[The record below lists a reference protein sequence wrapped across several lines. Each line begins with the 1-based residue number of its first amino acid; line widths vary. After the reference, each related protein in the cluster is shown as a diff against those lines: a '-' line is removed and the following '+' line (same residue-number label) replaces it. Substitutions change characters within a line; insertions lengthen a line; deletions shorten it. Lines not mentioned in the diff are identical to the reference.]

1 LNFDLVTIVFIVGF
15 ALVAMT
21 ALLIILALRH
31 DQVVRTAGPL
41 RILQDI
47 EAQIS
52 SIRGEKAEIEAELKA
67 RREALMDLAT
77 VQAEIDALIR
87 QRDELLAAHATLADR
102 REEVRAMN
110 VETEAAIVR
119 YAEAKRDLDEKKE
132 ALDLVQA
139 KLDRADR
146 LVTQIATMT
155 EEHDTLSRKLTEIRD
170 ELRDLSEAKLHAEEL
185 RSKVEK
191 LEREDARLTGTVE
204 AAREQLTSLK
214 SKVEIE
220 ERRVAEA
227 QAGNAQNLAQ
237 AEAMAAETRQHL
249 ARHAELDEQRS
260 RLEALVAQLESKAD
274 RLEGLI
280 ERVHQ
285 EEQRLATAQDGNAK
299 AKEQAAALV
308 AEIRQTTTRHAELEQ
323 SRNAAEARLAYL
335 HGEIARSTGKN
346 PDGETADP
354 LDELKVLPPVLAQLA
369 KLSVRDIELESAALH
384 RVSTHMQALGLE
396 YPKRVI
402 NAFHTAMKVNETSQ
416 MAVLAGISG
425 TGKSQLPRRYAEATG
440 IGFLQVPVQPRWD
453 SPQDLMGFYN
463 YIEGRFRPTDMA
475 RALYHLDAYNGP
487 KESDAL
493 QDRMMLVLL
502 DEMNLARVEYY
513 FSDFLS
519 RLESRPS
526 ANQTDTAASR
536 KDSEIELELP
546 MPKGQ
551 STPRIFP
558 GYNVLFAG
566 TMNEDESTQSL
577 SDKVVDRANILRF
590 SAPKTIMQGVGTGI
604 LANSEALSR
613 KQWRAWVHGFD
624 ALGHEKQTVAD
635 HVERMVGFMRQLQ
648 RPMGH
653 RLGRAIMAY
662 VANYPKNEGRT
673 DLNTALAD
681 QVEMRLLPKLRGIE
695 MDAAEA
701 FLTDLAVYVEQDLH
715 DHDLATAIRQS
726 TEQAQAGTGQFVWR
740 GVTRT

>member
-1 LNFDLVTIVFIVGF
+1 
-15 ALVAMT
+15 MT

>member
-1 LNFDLVTIVFIVGF
+1 MNFDLVTIVFVVGF

-21 ALLIILALRH
+21 ALLLLLALRH

-41 RILQDI
+41 RTLQDI

-52 SIRGEKAEIEAELKA
+52 SIRGEKAEIEAELKT
-67 RREALMDLAT
+67 RRETLMDLST
-77 VQAEIDALIR
+77 IHAETDALIR

-110 VETEAAIVR
+110 SETEAAIVS
-119 YAEAKRDLDEKKE
+119 YAEAKRDLDEKQE
-132 ALDLVQA
+132 ALGVVQA

-146 LVTQIATMT
+146 LVSEITTMT
-155 EEHDTLSRKLTEIRD
+155 EEHDMLARKLTEMRD
-170 ELRDLSEAKLHAEEL
+170 ELGDLREAKLHAEEL
-185 RSKVEK
+185 RGKVEK
-191 LEREDARLTGTVE
+191 LERDDARLTGTV
-204 AAREQLTSLK
+204 AAATERLTALV
-214 SKVEIE
+214 SKAEVE
-220 ERRVAEA
+220 ERRIAEA
-227 QAGNAQNLAQ
+227 QAVNAQTMAQ
-237 AEAMAAETRQHL
+237 AEAMAAE
-249 ARHAELDEQRS
+249 
-260 RLEALVAQLESKAD
+260 
-274 RLEGLI
+274 
-280 ERVHQ
+280 
-285 EEQRLATAQDGNAK
+285 
-299 AKEQAAALV
+299 
-308 AEIRQTTTRHAELEQ
+308 IRQASTRNTELEQ
-323 SRNAAEARLAYL
+323 SRNTAEARLAFL
-335 HGEIARSTGKN
+335 QGEIARVSGKN
-346 PDGETADP
+346 PDGEATDQ
-354 LDELKVLPPVLAQLA
+354 LEELKVLPPVLAQLA
-369 KLSVRDIELESAALH
+369 ILQVREIELESAALH
-384 RVSTHMQALGLE
+384 RVTTHMQALGLE

-425 TGKSQLPRRYAEATG
+425 TGKSQLPRRYAEAMG

-487 KESDAL
+487 TESDAL
-493 QDRMMLVLL
+493 QDRMMMVLL

-526 ANQTDTAASR
+526 ANQADTAASR

-577 SDKVVDRANILRF
+577 SDKVVDRANVLRF
-590 SAPKTIMQGVGTGI
+590 AAPKTIKQGVGKGT
-604 LANSEALSR
+604 LAKPEALSR
-613 KQWRAWVHGFD
+613 KRWGAWVHGLD
-624 ALGHEKQTVAD
+624 TLGHEKQQVTD

-653 RLGRAIMAY
+653 RLGRAITAY

-701 FLTDLAVYVEQDLH
+701 FLTDLAIYVEQDLH
-715 DHDLATAIRQS
+715 DHDLATAIRES

-740 GVTRT
+740 GVMRA

>member
-1 LNFDLVTIVFIVGF
+1 LNFDLVTIVFVVGF

-21 ALLIILALRH
+21 ALLLLLALRH

-52 SIRGEKAEIEAELKA
+52 SMRGEKAEIEAELKT
-67 RREALMDLAT
+67 RRETLMDLST
-77 VQAEIDALIR
+77 IQAETDALIR

-110 VETEAAIVR
+110 GETEAAIVS
-119 YAEAKRDLDEKKE
+119 YAEAKRNLDEKQE
-132 ALDLVQA
+132 ALDIVQA

-146 LVTQIATMT
+146 LVTQIAAMT
-155 EEHDTLSRKLTEIRD
+155 EEHDTLSRKLTEVHD
-170 ELRDLSEAKLHAEEL
+170 ELRDLREEKLRAEEL
-185 RSKVEK
+185 HGKIEK
-191 LEREDARLTGTVE
+191 LEREDARLTGMIE
-204 AAREQLTSLK
+204 AASEQLASLR
-214 SKVEIE
+214 SKAEIE

-227 QAGNAQNLAQ
+227 QAGNAQTLA
-237 AEAMAAETRQHL
+237 
-249 ARHAELDEQRS
+249 
-260 RLEALVAQLESKAD
+260 
-274 RLEGLI
+274 
-280 ERVHQ
+280 
-285 EEQRLATAQDGNAK
+285 
-299 AKEQAAALV
+299 QAAAL
-308 AEIRQTTTRHAELEQ
+308 ATEIKQATTRHAELEQ
-323 SRNAAEARLAYL
+323 SRNTAEARLAYL
-335 HGEIARSTGKN
+335 QGEIARATGKN
-346 PDGETADP
+346 PDGEAADP
-354 LDELKVLPPVLAQLA
+354 LEDLKVLPPVLAQLA
-369 KLSVRDIELESAALH
+369 KLPVRERDSESAALH
-384 RVSTHMQALGLE
+384 RVATNMQALGLE

-402 NAFHTAMKVNETSQ
+402 SAFHTAMKVNETSQ

-425 TGKSQLPRRYAEATG
+425 TGKSQLPRRYAEAMG

-487 KESDAL
+487 KESGSL
-493 QDRMMLVLL
+493 QDRMMMVLL

-526 ANQTDTAASR
+526 ANEADTAASR

-546 MPKGQ
+546 MPKGH

-577 SDKVVDRANILRF
+577 SEKVVDRANVLRF
-590 SAPKTIMQGVGTGI
+590 AAPRTMKRGGGNGAV
-604 LANSEALSR
+604 AKPEALSR
-613 KQWRAWVHGFD
+613 KQWGTWVRGID
-624 ALGHEKQTVAD
+624 YLGHEQEQVFKQ
-635 HVERMVGFMRQLQ
+635 VEKMVDFMRKLQ

-695 MDAAEA
+695 MDAAEE
-701 FLTDLAVYVEQDLH
+701 FLIDLADYVDQDLH
-715 DHDLATAIRQS
+715 DHDLATAIKKS

>member
-1 LNFDLVTIVFIVGF
+1 MNFDLVTIVFVVGF

-21 ALLIILALRH
+21 ALLLILAVRH
-31 DQVVRTAGPL
+31 DQVVSTAGPL

-47 EAQIS
+47 EARIS
-52 SIRGEKAEIEAELKA
+52 SMRGEKAEIEAELKA
-67 RREALMDLAT
+67 RREALMDHAT

-110 VETEAAIVR
+110 VETEAAIVS
-119 YAEAKRDLDEKKE
+119 YAERKRDLDEKQE

-146 LVTQIATMT
+146 LVSQIATMT
-155 EEHDTLSRKLTEIRD
+155 EDHDTLARKLTEMRN

-185 RSKVEK
+185 RGRVEK
-191 LEREDARLTGTVE
+191 LERQDARLAGSVE
-204 AAREQLTSLK
+204 AASEQLASLK
-214 SKVEIE
+214 SKAEIE
-220 ERRVAEA
+220 EGRIAVA
-227 QAGNAQNLAQ
+227 QAGNAQALAQ
-237 AEAMAAETRQHL
+237 AEALAVETRQHL
-249 ARHAELDEQRS
+249 TRHEELDERRS
-260 RLEALVAQLESKAD
+260 RLEALVAQLESNAEN
-274 RLEGLI
+274 LESVV
-280 ERVHQ
+280 EEARH
-285 EEQRLATAQDGNAK
+285 EEQRLEDAQAGNAK
-299 AKEQAAALV
+299 ANDQAAALA
-308 AEIRQTTTRHAELEQ
+308 AEIKQATTRHADLEQ
-323 SRNAAEARLAYL
+323 SRNAAETRLAYL
-335 HGEIARSTGKN
+335 QGEIARSTGKN

-354 LDELKVLPPVLAQLA
+354 LDELKALPPVLAQLA
-369 KLSVRDIELESAALH
+369 KLPVRDKEHESAALH

-425 TGKSQLPRRYAEATG
+425 TGKSQLPRRYAEAMG
-440 IGFLQVPVQPRWD
+440 ISFLQVPVQPRWD

-526 ANQTDTAASR
+526 ANLADTAASR

-551 STPRIFP
+551 NTPRIFP

-577 SDKVVDRANILRF
+577 SDKVVDRANVLRF
-590 SAPKTIMQGVGTGI
+590 AAPKSIKQGVGTGV
-604 LANSEALSR
+604 LAESEALSR
-613 KQWRAWVHGFD
+613 RQWSAWVHGLD
-624 ALGHEKQTVAD
+624 ALGHEKQQVAE
-635 HVERMVGFMRQLQ
+635 HVESMVEFMRQLQ

-653 RLGRAIMAY
+653 RLGRAIIAY
-662 VANYPKNEGRT
+662 VANYPRNEERT

-701 FLTDLAVYVEQDLH
+701 FLTDLAVYVERDLH
-715 DHDLATAIRQS
+715 DFDLATAIRQS